1 MDMAFEPISVI
12 VGHVREGK
20 VIPLAVTGATR
31 SPELPNVPTM
41 IESGYPGFV
50 SMSRTGIVALAGTP
64 PEIVAKINRAVVD
77 SFRSKEA
84 TESLARLG
92 AEPNFGTPEN
102 FGATIATEIPKWA
115 EIVRAAGLRLD

>member
-1 MDMAFEPISVI
+1 MTFEPISVM
-12 VGHVREGK
+12 VGHV
-20 VIPLAVTGATR
+20 AQ
-31 SPELPNVPTM
+31 
-41 IESGYPGFV
+41 SGYPGFV

-102 FGATIATEIPKWA
+102 FGTTIAIEIPKWA
-115 EIVRAAGLRLD
+115 EIVRAAGVRLD